1 MVKWTGKMKVESKV
15 YMQPNTKSAQT
26 SFSPVPE
33 GAEIG
38 VCKGDG
44 KFYLIKYGA
53 KFGYVHKSHV
63 TK

>member
-38 VCKGDG
+38 VCKGFD